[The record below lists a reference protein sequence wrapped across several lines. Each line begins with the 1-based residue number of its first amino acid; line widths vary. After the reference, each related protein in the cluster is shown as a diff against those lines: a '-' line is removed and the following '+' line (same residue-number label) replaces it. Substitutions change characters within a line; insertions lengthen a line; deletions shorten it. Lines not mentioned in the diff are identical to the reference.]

1 MAADHRHSQIGYMF
15 GQLCVVPDDPDELP
29 GLADVDGDAL
39 AEGLAVAACATAKV
53 PNPPPNARLT
63 AITVLAIRPRADTR
77 FLIASSPPCGDG
89 WLITSKAQPD
99 PRFLT

>member
-1 MAADHRHSQIGYMF
+1 MAAADCHSQIGYMF

-39 AEGLAVAACATAKV
+39 ADGLAVAACATAKV
-53 PNPPPNARLT
+53 PNPPLNARLT

-77 FLIASSPPCGDG
+77 FLIASSPPCGE
-89 WLITSKAQPD
+89 WLVDHQQCAA
-99 PRFLT
+99 